1 MISFDNSE
9 NAKNATKY
17 YCEKCNFK
25 CSKKSNFAIHCST
38 RKHLNDNNAGIN
50 DNNLDISENNKLY
63 MLEPSFNSK
72 VEEKKVNNYTFII
85 DSTPVNKI
93 EVQSQL
99 PLSYII
105 RETVVNVCGGQGS
118 KDTTLNVETID
129 NKVVGF
135 YFLCKE
141 QKVDFSNQF
150 FKEDLN
156 EFLAVLF

>member
-1 MISFDNSE
+1 M
-9 NAKNATKY
+9 
-17 YCEKCNFK
+17 
-25 CSKKSNFAIHCST
+25 SKIYIANYDPSNLT
-38 RKHLNDNNAGIN
+38 NKLDKLKPLLKKQVVVKHLYCDDGMYTI
-50 DNNLDISENNKLY
+50 ENNKLY
-63 MLEPSFNSK
+63 MLEPSFNSN

-105 RETVVNVCGGQGS
+105 RETVVNVCGS
-118 KDTTLNVETID
+118 MDTTLNVETID
-129 NKVVGF
+129 NKVVDF

-141 QKVDFSNQF
+141 HKVDFSNQF

>member
-1 MISFDNSE
+1 M
-9 NAKNATKY
+9 
-17 YCEKCNFK
+17 
-25 CSKKSNFAIHCST
+25 SKIYIANYDPSNLT
-38 RKHLNDNNAGIN
+38 NKLDKLKPLLKKQVVVKHLYCDDGMYTI
-50 DNNLDISENNKLY
+50 ENNKLY
-63 MLEPSFNSK
+63 MLEPSFNSN

-105 RETVVNVCGGQGS
+105 RETTLNIYGS
-118 KDTTLNVETID
+118 RDTTLNVETID

>member
-1 MISFDNSE
+1 M
-9 NAKNATKY
+9 
-17 YCEKCNFK
+17 
-25 CSKKSNFAIHCST
+25 SKIYIANYDPSNLT
-38 RKHLNDNNAGIN
+38 NKLDKLKPLLKKQVVVKHLYCDDGMYTI
-50 DNNLDISENNKLY
+50 ENNKLY
-63 MLEPSFNSK
+63 MLEPSFNSN

-93 EVQSQL
+93 GVQSQL

-118 KDTTLNVETID
+118 MDTTLNVETID

>member
-1 MISFDNSE
+1 M
-9 NAKNATKY
+9 
-17 YCEKCNFK
+17 
-25 CSKKSNFAIHCST
+25 SKIYIANYDPSNLT
-38 RKHLNDNNAGIN
+38 NKLDKLKPLLKKQVVVKHLYCDDGMYTI
-50 DNNLDISENNKLY
+50 ENNKLY
-63 MLEPSFNSK
+63 MLEPSFNSN

-93 EVQSQL
+93 GVQSQL

-105 RETVVNVCGGQGS
+105 RETTLNIHGS
-118 KDTTLNVETID
+118 RDTTLNVETID

>member
-1 MISFDNSE
+1 M
-9 NAKNATKY
+9 
-17 YCEKCNFK
+17 
-25 CSKKSNFAIHCST
+25 SKIYIANYDPSNLT
-38 RKHLNDNNAGIN
+38 NKLDKLKPLLKKQVVVKHLYCDDGMYTI
-50 DNNLDISENNKLY
+50 ENNKLY
-63 MLEPSFNSK
+63 MLEPSFNSN

-105 RETVVNVCGGQGS
+105 RETTLNIYGS
-118 KDTTLNVETID
+118 KDTTLNVVTIH
-129 NKVVGF
+129 NKVVDF